1 MSSEAPL
8 KDLPKVDSVLKEQLE
23 GFSPDK
29 LKKTDTAEKTALPT
43 KEDIDA
49 EKGQQ
54 ALCQGIEGFDP
65 SALKKTETQ
74 EKNVLPTKEVIEQ
87 EKKA

>member
-1 MSSEAPL
+1 MSTEASI
-8 KDLPKVDSVLKEQLE
+8 KDLPKVDTALKGQLE

-29 LKKTDTAEKTALPT
+29 LKKTDTAEKSTLPT

-49 EKGQQ
+49 EKGHQ
-54 ALCQGIEGFDP
+54 ALREGIEGFNP
-65 SALKKTETQ
+65 SALKKTETL
-74 EKNVLPTKEVIEQ
+74 EKCKLPTKEEIEQ

>member
-1 MSSEAPL
+1 MSTEAAV

-29 LKKTDTAEKTALPT
+29 LKKTDTSEKANLPT

-54 ALCQGIEGFDP
+54 ALRHGIEGFNT

>member
-1 MSSEAPL
+1 MSSESTL

-43 KEDIDA
+43 KEGELFCWERERESVGEGRENA
-49 EKGQQ
+49 SYVGSVRKRSEK
-54 ALCQGIEGFDP
+54 
-65 SALKKTETQ
+65 S
-74 EKNVLPTKEVIEQ
+74 
-87 EKKA
+87 

>member
-1 MSSEAPL
+1 MSSEAAL

-43 KEDIDA
+43 KEG
-49 EKGQQ
+49 E
-54 ALCQGIEGFDP
+54 
-65 SALKKTETQ
+65 
-74 EKNVLPTKEVIEQ
+74 
-87 EKKA
+87 

>member
-1 MSSEAPL
+1 MCSTYLFALSCLWNLPTQTTTTTMSSEAAL

-43 KEDIDA
+43 KEG
-49 EKGQQ
+49 E
-54 ALCQGIEGFDP
+54 
-65 SALKKTETQ
+65 
-74 EKNVLPTKEVIEQ
+74 
-87 EKKA
+87 